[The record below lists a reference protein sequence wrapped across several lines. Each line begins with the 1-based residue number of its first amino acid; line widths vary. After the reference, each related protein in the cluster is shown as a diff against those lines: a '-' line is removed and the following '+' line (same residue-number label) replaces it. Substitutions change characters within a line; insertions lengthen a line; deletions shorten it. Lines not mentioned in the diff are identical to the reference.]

1 MCYYVFTHYIT
12 YKKTNMFSEPFHY
25 SFYAPEIYVLFL
37 VSCLIAYFTKQ
48 PYLYIVSIFLLF
60 VILVFYRKNT
70 DTIDTRKHV
79 ITSPCQGKILK
90 IRKDDTGNL
99 EIVVFLN
106 VHNVHI
112 QYFPCDGIILSQT
125 HKEGEF
131 YPAYMFEKT
140 ALNERTETVLSTKY
154 GSIKVFQIAGLVARR
169 IVSFHEVGT
178 HVEKGAPMGLIK
190 FGSQVRVQI
199 PVSNIQR
206 VSVQEGDYVHIG
218 QALCEMNY

>member
-1 MCYYVFTHYIT
+1 MFT
-12 YKKTNMFSEPFHY
+12 EPLHY
-25 SFYAPEIYVLFL
+25 SFYAPEIYVLL
-37 VSCLIAYFTKQ
+37 LISCLISYFAKL
-48 PYLYIVSIFLLF
+48 PYLYLISILLLF

-70 DTIDTRKHV
+70 DPIDTRKNV

-90 IRKDDTGNL
+90 IIKDDDGNL

-112 QYFPCDGIILSQT
+112 QYFPCDGILLSQT

-131 YPAYMFEKT
+131 NPAYMFEKT
-140 ALNERTETVLSTKY
+140 SLNERTETVLSTKY
-154 GSIKVFQIAGLVARR
+154 GNVGIFQIAGLVARR

-178 HVEKGAPMGLIK
+178 RVEKGAPMGLIK
-190 FGSQVRVQI
+190 FGSQVRVKI
-199 PVSNIQR
+199 PVSNIKHIY
-206 VSVQEGDYVHIG
+206 VQEGDSILIG